1 MDTVEKIKKSWWV
14 IFPFTYIFPGVGF
27 IYIGL
32 KASNRNWILEGIT
45 YELPWFFY
53 LAFSPKYTSEI
64 LIPYFGLVILAAC
77 FVALVRSIMVAI
89 KLLDVYEK
97 DQSVKISQVSATP
110 SSSRADKVKDKSSLG
125 ACCACLV
132 FIFIVFAIMSIL

>member
-1 MDTVEKIKKSWWV
+1 METSEKIKKSWWV
-14 IFPFTYIFPGVGF
+14 IFPFTFLFPGLGF

-53 LAFSPKYTSEI
+53 FLASAKFSFDVMSGYYVWII
-64 LIPYFGLVILAAC
+64 LLVVFI
-77 FVALVRSIMVAI
+77 ALIRSIMVAI

-97 DQSVKISQVSATP
+97 GEPVAEVYSTP
-110 SSSRADKVKDKSSLG
+110 GSRSIPKPGSDEDNNWKT
-125 ACCACLV
+125 CCACIV
-132 FIFIVFAIMSIL
+132 FIFIIFAIASIL